1 MMEYSL
7 GKWLERIDAKLNV
20 LLEVNGIDSETLSFT
35 EPTDQTKQTQE
46 QLEEPEEQID
56 LHEPEA
62 ATQGEMKA
70 KTDQLQK
77 AMNKQGSKTR
87 WQG

>member
-20 LLEVNGIDSETLSFT
+20 LLEVNGIDSETLGPL
-35 EPTDQTKQTQE
+35 EPVDQTQQTQE
-46 QLEEPEEQID
+46 QPEEPEEPID
-56 LHEPEA
+56 TSEPQAQTPEEL
-62 ATQGEMKA
+62 QA
-70 KTDQLQK
+70 KVDSIK
-77 AMNKQGSKTR
+77 KSMNKQGSKTR